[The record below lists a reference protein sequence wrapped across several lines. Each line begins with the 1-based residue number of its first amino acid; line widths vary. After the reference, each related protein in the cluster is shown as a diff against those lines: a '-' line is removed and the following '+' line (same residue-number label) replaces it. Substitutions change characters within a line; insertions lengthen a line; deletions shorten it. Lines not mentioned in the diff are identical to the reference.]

1 MSDSPASSVRPRTRL
16 LAGIG
21 AVIAILV
28 AGLFIFVGDGTYP
41 AADAGFV
48 RRHGHAVVWVLLA
61 GCLTAVALGRG
72 PRRLPAWLGY
82 AALAVYA
89 VFLAT
94 VFFGLPL

>member
-1 MSDSPASSVRPRTRL
+1 M
-16 LAGIG
+16 
-21 AVIAILV
+21 
-28 AGLFIFVGDGTYP
+28 
-41 AADAGFV
+41 
-48 RRHGHAVVWVLLA
+48 VWVLLA
-61 GCLTAVALGRG
+61 GCLTAIALGRG

>member
-1 MSDSPASSVRPRTRL
+1 MSDTSASSVRPRIRL

-21 AVIAILV
+21 AMLALLV
-28 AGLFIFVGDGTYP
+28 AALFTFVGDGTHP

-61 GCLTAVALGRG
+61 GCLAALALGRG

-82 AALAVYA
+82 SALAIYGL
-89 VFLAT
+89 FLAT
-94 VFFGLPL
+94 VFFALPL